1 MNALSPTAA
10 AVKQQPQEVMK
21 SVPQRAR
28 RALAFAPACI
38 GNVGVGFDILG
49 HSMAGA
55 GDRADVRRIDEPVV
69 RISAIHG
76 TVVDLPTDAPRNTA
90 GAALLSL
97 RKALGL
103 RHGFDI
109 VLHKGIA
116 LGSGMA
122 GSAASCVAA
131 LIAANALLEKPL
143 PIESLYGFALDG
155 EAVASGS
162 RHGDNIGPMLLG
174 GLVLATHDRLLRI
187 PVPAAWHCA
196 LVHPHYV
203 LETRKARAALAGD
216 YPLSS
221 FVAQSANLAL
231 VLAGCYRSDVA
242 LVREGLKDVL
252 VEPRR
257 AALVPNFARVKQA
270 ALDHHAMGASISG
283 AGPSVFGWYEKRAD
297 ADAAAVSM
305 RAAFKD
311 AGLDSDSF
319 VAPVDGPSAQLI
331 DTLDQH
337 TGAVAA
343 GGGGNA

>member
-1 MNALSPTAA
+1 MSALPQNNAAQPNS
-10 AVKQQPQEVMK
+10 QPQEVMK
-21 SVPQRAR
+21 SAPQRAR
-28 RALAFAPACI
+28 RALAFAPACV

-55 GDRADVRRIDEPVV
+55 GDRADVRRIEEPVV

-76 TVVDLPTDAPRNTA
+76 SVVDLPTDAQGNTA
-90 GAALLSL
+90 GAALISL

-103 RHGFDI
+103 RHGFEI

-143 PIESLYGFALDG
+143 PHESLYGFALDG
-155 EAVASGS
+155 ETVASGS
-162 RHGDNIGPMLLG
+162 RHGDNLGPMLLG

-203 LETRKARAALAGD
+203 LETRKARAALAGE
-216 YPLSS
+216 YPLSA

-231 VLAGCYRSDVA
+231 VLAGCYRSDAA

-257 AALVPNFARVKQA
+257 ASLVPNFARVKQA
-270 ALDHHAMGASISG
+270 ALDHRAMGASISG
-283 AGPSVFGWYEKRAD
+283 AGPSVFGWYEQRAD
-297 ADAAAVSM
+297 AEAAAASM
-305 RAAFKD
+305 RAAFAD
-311 AGLDSDSF
+311 AGLDSDTY
-319 VAPVDGPSAQLI
+319 VAPVDGPAARLI
-331 DTLDQH
+331 DAIDENTWIKAPAGE
-337 TGAVAA
+337 GA
-343 GGGGNA
+343 